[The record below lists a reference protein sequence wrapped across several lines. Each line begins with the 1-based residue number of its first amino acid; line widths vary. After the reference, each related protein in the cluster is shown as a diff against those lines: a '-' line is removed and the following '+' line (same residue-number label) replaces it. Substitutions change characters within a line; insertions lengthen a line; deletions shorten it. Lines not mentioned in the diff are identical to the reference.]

1 MAGDVRVVLKSV
13 FDDTGIKQAQKQLG
27 SISQNI
33 DKAFKV
39 AATAVAGATTAIG
52 FFAKKSIDAAS
63 DLQESTNAVRV
74 AYGDAA
80 DAILAIGETSATSL
94 GVARNE
100 FNQAAVRFSAFAERV
115 VGSGGDMSGFIKD
128 ISQRATDFASV
139 FNIDVAEALRV
150 FQSGLSGEAEP
161 LKRFG
166 INLLESEVKAYA
178 LRAGIIAV
186 GETMTETQ
194 KVQARYGLLMES
206 TAKTAGDFANTSDGL
221 ANSQRILKASITDLQ
236 AEIGS
241 AFLPV
246 VEQLFH
252 QFSANLLPKLQEIGA
267 FLKSPQGEQ
276 AIKDLANAFALA
288 FDKVFE
294 FIDFVMKN
302 SSQIFALGTTILAV
316 ISTLKV
322 LNTVTKIVTTA
333 QLLWNAALVANPIGL
348 LIVTLGLAVIAVQA
362 FTKNVTAAEKAVQ
375 KQTNNTMKLRQ
386 EQIQLKEAIKQGG
399 IEVGYYKKKLQ
410 ELNSKLIEAKTGFST
425 SAGEANRFNNIKLN
439 GARNE
444 INKTADAA
452 AAMGNKIA
460 AANRELYYAMHPE
473 LAPKTPTTTPEPVA
487 TGGGTKTDNTKEIA
501 STIKEASTAIANAKK
516 RYSDAL
522 KAAKTAYSKAVEGAN
537 KAYTE
542 TVKRATEQR
551 DKALESAAESNA
563 QAVANINKTYTQK
576 LADIVTSSINRLRD
590 AYRQAVAVDVGKLF
604 STEEVGRSVDGL
616 IKSLTDKLTASR
628 QLLANSAALS
638 AAGFSQTFIEQVVGA
653 GTDTGNELA
662 KAILEATPES
672 QKELQSLFGAIESE
686 SNTGMDAL
694 SQTIYDKAGLATDA
708 LKTLY
713 SDTQAELTTAL
724 ADQASL
730 YAKTQADIMTQFEET
745 MTAAQVT
752 RDEALAQALQDY
764 KDAATQAAKD
774 FTDSLDEI
782 EKEFTKKLKELG
794 AKKSEI
800 LGLQAEI
807 DAAAKTVPGAVSG
820 AKVLPQTIT
829 ADKKTSS
836 NTTVVNVNVKT
847 DQTQSTSQVGK
858 IIANTINKY
867 VGTGGALKTGVAAV

>member
-39 AATAVAGATTAIG
+39 AATAVAGATAVIG
-52 FFAKKSIDAAS
+52 VFAKKSVDAAS

-80 DAILAIGETSATSL
+80 EAILAIGETSATSL

-252 QFSANLLPKLQEIGA
+252 EFSANLLPKLQELGA

-294 FIDFVMKN
+294 FIDFVMRN
-302 SSQIFALGTTILAV
+302 SKAIYDLGVTVLGV
-316 ISTLKV
+316 ITALKV
-322 LNTVTKIVTTA
+322 LNTVTKAVTTA

-348 LIVTLGLAVIAVQA
+348 LIVTLG
-362 FTKNVTAAEKAVQ
+362 F
-375 KQTNNTMKLRQ
+375 
-386 EQIQLKEAIKQGG
+386 
-399 IEVGYYKKKLQ
+399 
-410 ELNSKLIEAKTGFST
+410 
-425 SAGEANRFNNIKLN
+425 
-439 GARNE
+439 
-444 INKTADAA
+444 
-452 AAMGNKIA
+452 
-460 AANRELYYAMHPE
+460 
-473 LAPKTPTTTPEPVA
+473 
-487 TGGGTKTDNTKEIA
+487 
-501 STIKEASTAIANAKK
+501 
-516 RYSDAL
+516 
-522 KAAKTAYSKAVEGAN
+522 
-537 KAYTE
+537 
-542 TVKRATEQR
+542 
-551 DKALESAAESNA
+551 
-563 QAVANINKTYTQK
+563 
-576 LADIVTSSINRLRD
+576 
-590 AYRQAVAVDVGKLF
+590 
-604 STEEVGRSVDGL
+604 
-616 IKSLTDKLTASR
+616 
-628 QLLANSAALS
+628 
-638 AAGFSQTFIEQVVGA
+638 
-653 GTDTGNELA
+653 
-662 KAILEATPES
+662 
-672 QKELQSLFGAIESE
+672 
-686 SNTGMDAL
+686 
-694 SQTIYDKAGLATDA
+694 
-708 LKTLY
+708 
-713 SDTQAELTTAL
+713 
-724 ADQASL
+724 
-730 YAKTQADIMTQFEET
+730 
-745 MTAAQVT
+745 
-752 RDEALAQALQDY
+752 
-764 KDAATQAAKD
+764 
-774 FTDSLDEI
+774 
-782 EKEFTKKLKELG
+782 
-794 AKKSEI
+794 
-800 LGLQAEI
+800 
-807 DAAAKTVPGAVSG
+807 AVSS
-820 AKVLPQTIT
+820 AIFM
-829 ADKKTSS
+829 
-836 NTTVVNVNVKT
+836 
-847 DQTQSTSQVGK
+847 
-858 IIANTINKY
+858 
-867 VGTGGALKTGVAAV
+867 

>member
-74 AYGDAA
+74 VYGDAA

-115 VGSGGDMSGFIKD
+115 VGSGGDMAGFIKD

-139 FNIDVAEALRV
+139 FNIDVAEALQV

-178 LRAGIIAV
+178 LRAGIISV
-186 GETMTETQ
+186 GDTMTETE

-246 VEQLFH
+246 VEELFH
-252 QFSANLLPKLQEIGA
+252 QFSENLLPKLQELGE
-267 FLKSPQGEQ
+267 FLKSPKGQQ
-276 AIKDLANAFALA
+276 AIKDFGDAFAKA
-288 FDKVFE
+288 FDQVFE
-294 FIDFVMKN
+294 FIDFIIKN
-302 SSQIFALGTTILAV
+302 SSQIFELAGTILAV

-348 LIVTLGLAVIAVQA
+348 LIVTLGLAVIAVQT
-362 FTKNVTAAEKAVQ
+362 FSKKVTDAERAVEE
-375 KQTNNTMKLRQ
+375 QTNNTMKLRQ
-386 EQIQLKEAIKQGG
+386 EQIQLIEKIKQGG
-399 IEVGYYKKKLQ
+399 IEVNYYKKKLQ
-410 ELNSKLIEAKTGFST
+410 ELNGKLIETKTGFST
-425 SAGEANRFNNIKLN
+425 SAGEANRFNNIKL
-439 GARNE
+439 GGIRNE
-444 INKTADAA
+444 INKVGETIA
-452 AAMGNKIA
+452 NLPPIKIPIGGGQYITPDQPNPYKA
-460 AANRELYYAMHPE
+460 PPPE
-473 LAPKTPTTTPEPVA
+473 KN
-487 TGGGTKTDNTKEIA
+487 GGTKTDNTKEIA
-501 STIKEASTAIANAKK
+501 STIKEASDAIANAKK

-522 KAAKTAYSKAVEGAN
+522 KAARTAYKKAVEGAN

-752 RDEALAQALQDY
+752 RDEALDQALQDY

-782 EKEFTKKLKELG
+782 EKEFTKKLEELG
-794 AKKSEI
+794 AKKSQI

-807 DAAAKTVPGAVSG
+807 DAAAKTVPAAVSTP
-820 AKVLPQTIT
+820 KVV
-829 ADKKTSS
+829 ADTVSTPKSNS